1 MSSNRN
7 ILDPQGN
14 CFTVSWQ
21 LLARSFF
28 FSCTSYSICI
38 SPIFFFPHLF
48 ISLYSY
54 LYFLRRKNVG
64 MSSPMCFLTI
74 LNIFNSASMFLLTNP
89 LNIFCYLF
97 LWIRSVCQHASFNQM
112 FSPWWNIL
120 LLGLLVNFSV
130 TSQLWWVVFVCH
142 WQTTQPESSNSRLV
156 CL

>member
-7 ILDPQGN
+7 ILDPQEN
-14 CFTVSWQ
+14 CFTVSWH

-28 FSCTSYSICI
+28 FPVPHIQF
-38 SPIFFFPHLF
+38 IFLPLFFPRLF

-74 LNIFNSASMFLLTNP
+74 LNIFNSASVFLLTNP

-97 LWIRSVCQHASFNQM
+97 LWIHSVCQHASFNQM

-120 LLGLLVNFSV
+120 LLGLLLNFSV